1 MFVCMYIYISAS
13 ICGAT
18 VLALVFISI
27 AANLI
32 EDAYLSD
39 FVRHTSDTTQNT
51 AILLF

>member
-1 MFVCMYIYISAS
+1 MFVYMYIYISAF

-27 AANLI
+27 AAKLT
-32 EDAYLSD
+32 EDAYSSD

-51 AILLF
+51 ATLLF